1 MVNLHKNSGQKFKS
15 QEEKTMENSIS
26 IPENNTNVNSNSTKK
41 VSLLKKIKCLGYNI
55 LLHKKLEPFLI
66 LNKLSKDVYN
76 PYFDIDYKVSNM
88 WCSYEKLKYN
98 LNFRKKLLKSENEFE
113 KVQELYSNDNP
124 SLIFQLLHA
133 VTVVIELF
141 CTTNYSNPYTDGRYH
156 TPSDYYNWDSKKNKG
171 WSFFVQM
178 NGSNPTILL
187 MEQRVLFRILACENT
202 NEYFELSNKYPFD
215 VYKCF
220 NKVNP
225 NLEHTLY
232 KMYVEE
238 NFDVDFRD
246 ISFLSIEEKF
256 TLIRLEL
263 LKRGYLFGNSN
274 HIKSEYN
281 DDYNILCKKIL
292 KKIEKSDYLKNT
304 EKQKN
309 NIEIIQLMETY
320 SKNIIDFILNAKKLK
335 SKLKKLNLNITNNI
349 IANNT
354 SLRTIDS
361 VEWNMNF
368 NYQDFLNNHYTFEE
382 KEIIFNNLKPI
393 FKDFFSKQ
401 LGAYIIEEK
410 KRQRYIV
417 FVYYS
422 LLITIE
428 RKDKFSL
435 LEFDNKPIN
444 LNNDNQKEII
454 LERLDTF
461 AWFLRCPSDYDFI
474 KGSQLVSN
482 NWKNAIIKHH
492 KFENNSG
499 IRVLP
504 FSTNTKIIY
513 YKKTKDVPVSND
525 IYL

>member
-15 QEEKTMENSIS
+15 QEEETMENSIS
-26 IPENNTNVNSNSTKK
+26 ILENNTNVNSNSTEK
-41 VSLLKKIKCLGYNI
+41 VSLLKKVKCLGYNI

-98 LNFRKKLLKSENEFE
+98 LNFRKKLLKSDNEFK
-113 KVQELYSNDNP
+113 KVQEKYGNDNP

-320 SKNIIDFILNAKKLK
+320 SKNIIDFILNTKKLK

-393 FKDFFSKQ
+393 FKDCYSRQ
-401 LGAYIIEEK
+401 HRLYIIK
-410 KRQRYIV
+410 DNNDYYIV
-417 FVYYS
+417 LVIKS
-422 LLITIE
+422 IIITIQNKKE
-428 RKDKFSL
+428 SSIL
-435 LEFDNKPIN
+435 LNSSIYLKNKNNEIQKIN
-444 LNNDNQKEII
+444 LDNLEEQNKLLDSINIDDKRSIKNNFENII
-454 LERLDTF
+454 YKQYMLQYNCIESLPFT
-461 AWFLRCPSDYDFI
+461 
-474 KGSQLVSN
+474 
-482 NWKNAIIKHH
+482 KNA
-492 KFENNSG
+492 
-499 IRVLP
+499 
-504 FSTNTKIIY
+504 KIINC
-513 YKKTKDVPVSND
+513 KKTENISNSYI
-525 IYL
+525 IY

>member
-141 CTTNYSNPYTDGRYH
+141 CTTNYSNPYTDGKYH

-171 WSFFVQM
+171 WSFFVPM

-187 MEQRVLFRILACENT
+187 MEQRVLFRILSCENA

-309 NIEIIQLMETY
+309 NIETIQLIETY
-320 SKNIIDFILNAKKLK
+320 SKNIIDFILNTKKLK